1 MAEYSLTQG
10 DLGEP
15 MVIDLGVAAAIA
27 ALATAQSVQLRW
39 QKPDKT
45 VSIVAMTVVDA
56 NAGTVQRTWVAG
68 DTDVVGMHR
77 GQVLVTDSAGNPITD
92 PNDGS
97 YLYWE
102 IYPKLG

>member
-1 MAEYSLTQG
+1 MAYSLVQG

-15 MVIDLGVAAAIA
+15 LVVDLAVAAAIS

-39 QKPDKT
+39 WKPDKT
-45 VSIVAMTVVDA
+45 VSLVTMTVVDSA
-56 NAGTVQRTWVAG
+56 VGTVQRTWVSG
-68 DTDVVGMHR
+68 DTDQVGMHR
-77 GQVLVTDSAGNPITD
+77 GQVVVTDSSGNPLTD